1 MNNNQYP
8 THTLLHASSSY
19 NGYPV
24 QVKYQPL
31 MVNNLLI
38 HERVLMKALSDHKR
52 TCALRFE
59 LNFPKN
65 YLLVYSRFI
74 SKFFDSLRVRIKL
87 DLASKNRR
95 SGRND
100 KCYLFYIWVYEL
112 SSKGE
117 WHFHVVIF
125 LNHDIYNCFGSLK
138 ATEGNMFSRIRA
150 SWASAINLSFDGVS
164 GLIHI
169 PKNAV
174 YKINVN
180 SEDYEQQVH
189 DVLYRLSYFA
199 KVQTKPFGE
208 GGSNRFFGYSAL

>member
-1 MNNNQYP
+1 MNINQYP
-8 THTLLHASSSY
+8 RHTQLHTSSSF

-24 QVKYQPL
+24 QVNYQPL

-38 HERVLMKALSDHKR
+38 HERVLMKALSHYKR
-52 TCALRFE
+52 TTALRFE
-59 LNFPKN
+59 LKFPKN
-65 YLLVYSRFI
+65 YPFIDDGFI
-74 SKFFDSLRVRIKL
+74 SKFFDSLRVRIKI
-87 DLASKNRR
+87 DLANKNRR
-95 SGRND
+95 TGRNH
-100 KCYLFYIWVYEL
+100 KYYFSYIWVYEL

-138 ATEGNMFSRIRA
+138 STEGNMFSRIRA
-150 SWASAINLSFDGVS
+150 AWASAINLSFDDVS

-169 PKNAV
+169 PNNAV
-174 YKINVN
+174 YKVNAN

-199 KVQTKPFGE
+199 KIQTKQYGV
-208 GGSNRFFGYSAL
+208 GMRNRFFGYSAL